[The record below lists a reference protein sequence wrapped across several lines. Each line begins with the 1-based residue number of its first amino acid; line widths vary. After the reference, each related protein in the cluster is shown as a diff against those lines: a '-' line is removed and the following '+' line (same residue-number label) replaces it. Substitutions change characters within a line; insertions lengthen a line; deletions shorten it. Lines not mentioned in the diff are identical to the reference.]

1 MRPSDGMIGHPS
13 TTGSRAPL
21 MAAVCAALVIVTF
34 AAFQGVLR
42 NSFVNYDDAAYV
54 AANTHVLKGL
64 SPESIGWAFTT
75 TECSNWHPVT
85 WLSHMLD
92 VSLFGLDPRMHH
104 LTSLLL
110 HALNAVL
117 LFLLLLRMT
126 GALRRCAFVAAL
138 FALHPLHVESVA
150 WIAERKDVLSTLF
163 WLLTLAA
170 WLGYLEAKE
179 SGTPGGATAVRSP
192 RGAEKTGPRAGK
204 ATASGEVGADRAWR
218 TSGSM
223 AGERRSATGSPAAQ
237 APSKTITWYALVLV
251 LFALGLMAKPMLVTL
266 PFTLLLLD
274 FWPLGRWHAAG
285 NAGPGGRRAIPL
297 RGLLLEKGPLF
308 AMSAASCVVTFIAQR
323 RGGALQTL
331 QTIPFAERLANAVV
345 AYAAYLGKTMWPSSL
360 AVFYPYGHPGLATWQ
375 VAASALLLAAVSAL
389 ALWLARKA
397 PFIVFGWL
405 WYLGT
410 LVPVIGLVQVGE
422 QAMADRY
429 TYVPLIGVFIAI
441 VWGVVRVIERT
452 VEPAIG
458 GSVARG
464 PSDRVIASRP
474 IGYAFGVVGVL
485 ALVPLFVLTRVQ
497 TGYWANDLTLFRHA
511 LSVTTDNWMAHNNLG
526 GVFSESGRTGEA
538 ISQFEEALRI
548 RPDYAEASYNLGLV
562 MERAGRHAEAI
573 EQYGRALKLRP
584 DYAEAYYNLGNSLL
598 HAGRPAE
605 AVEPYER
612 SLRLKPDDAQAQNNL
627 GIALGRL
634 GRTAEAIEHYNQALR
649 INPNFEPARANLRK
663 AQESQR

>member
-1 MRPSDGMIGHPS
+1 M
-13 TTGSRAPL
+13 TGRRAPHL
-21 MAAVCAALVIVTF
+21 AVVCAVLAILTF
-34 AAFQGVLR
+34 AALQGVLR

-54 AANTHVLKGL
+54 AANAHVLKGL
-64 SPESIGWAFTT
+64 SAESIGWAFTA

-104 LTSLLL
+104 LTSLLF

-117 LFLLLLRMT
+117 LFLLLVRMT
-126 GALRRCAFVAAL
+126 GARWRCAFVAAL
-138 FALHPLHVESVA
+138 FGLHPLHVESVA
-150 WIAERKDVLSTLF
+150 WIAERKDVLSTFF

-170 WLGYLEAKE
+170 WLGYLEGKE
-179 SGTPGGATAVRSP
+179 GRTRTGQGQRGG
-192 RGAEKTGPRAGK
+192 
-204 ATASGEVGADRAWR
+204 WR
-218 TSGSM
+218 
-223 AGERRSATGSPAAQ
+223 
-237 APSKTITWYALVLV
+237 YALVLV
-251 LFALGLMAKPMLVTL
+251 LFALGLMAKPMLVTV

-274 FWPLGRWHAAG
+274 FWPLRRWPAAG
-285 NAGPGGRRAIPL
+285 SAGPGCRRAIPL
-297 RGLLLEKGPLF
+297 RGLLLEKIPLF
-308 AMSAASCVVTFIAQR
+308 AMSAVSCVVTYIAQR

-345 AYAAYLGKTMWPSSL
+345 AYAAYLEKTVWPTAL
-360 AVFYPYGHPGLATWQ
+360 AVFYPHEHPGLVTWQ
-375 VAASALLLAAVSAL
+375 VAASALFLVAVTTL

-397 PFIVFGWL
+397 PFIAFGWL

-429 TYVPLIGVFIAI
+429 TYVPLIGIFIAV
-441 VWGVVRVIERT
+441 VWGVVRVVERA
-452 VEPAIG
+452 VEPAVG

-464 PSDRVIASRP
+464 PAARVKASGP
-474 IGYAFGVVGVL
+474 IGYALGVVGAL

-497 TGYWANDLTLFRHA
+497 TGYWANDLTLFQHA

-526 GVFSESGRTGEA
+526 GVFSESGRTEEA
-538 ISQFEEALRI
+538 ISQFEEVLRI
-548 RPDYAEASYNLGLV
+548 RPDHAEANYNLGLV

-573 EQYGRALKLRP
+573 EQYHRALKLRP

-605 AVEPYER
+605 AIEPYER